1 MKLNDLLSGA
11 QSVSN
16 TRTAPFQEVDAVS
29 AVTEWLGKLQIQNET
44 DKYGN
49 LMCRVRKGMP
59 RRTVAF
65 VTHLDRPALRCTSVK
80 AGAVHVNA
88 EGPIPGTGFKSAKLV
103 FPKTQEGEI
112 KATVGSSK
120 GNGVTES
127 ASLKAPAK
135 GPFPEAGDFATFDVD
150 GFSRKENKLKGGGLS
165 VGTSVAAIL
174 GALADLSDG
183 SSPVDAYAV
192 FTRARYSDAAG
203 AVAVAVDF
211 PMPRDTIL
219 FTIDA
224 IPESTEV
231 KRGAGPVILMGDTQ
245 GPFDPRA
252 TAVLLGAAQGINGKK
267 FAYQRGAA
275 LDSKLL
281 PSVYLTFGLSAGGL
295 ALPTANH
302 LCFGSRGVAAE
313 EQDLRDLQNLIELC
327 CEAAV
332 RASAGGDDLEQR
344 RNGLIMSS
352 SEGRDRLREPID
364 PVTGY
369 PTGARF

>member
-1 MKLNDLLSGA
+1 MKLNDLLAGT
-11 QSVSN
+11 QSLAN
-16 TRTAPFQEVDAVS
+16 TKTAPYQEVDAVA
-29 AVTEWLGKLQIQNET
+29 AVSEWLNQLNIQNET

-65 VTHLDRPALRCTSVK
+65 ITHLDRPALRATSVK
-80 AGAVHVNA
+80 AAAVQVNA
-88 EGPIPGTGFKSAKLV
+88 EGPIPGNGFKSAKLV
-103 FPKTQEGEI
+103 FPKTKEGEI

-120 GNGVTES
+120 GNGRTES

-135 GPFPEAGDFATFDVD
+135 GPFPEAGDFATFDIE

-165 VGTSVAAIL
+165 VGTSVAAIIA
-174 GALADLSDG
+174 ALADLSDG

-192 FTRARYSDAAG
+192 FTRSRHADAGG
-203 AVAVAVDF
+203 AVALSVDF

-219 FTIDA
+219 LAVDA
-224 IPESTEV
+224 VPENGEV
-231 KRGAGPVILMGDTQ
+231 KRGGGPVVLMGDTQ

-252 TAVLLGAAQGINGKK
+252 TAVLLGAAAEIKGKK
-267 FAYQRGAA
+267 FDYQRGAA
-275 LDSKLL
+275 LDSQLL
-281 PSVYLTFGLSAGGL
+281 PSVFLAFGFSAGGV
-295 ALPTANH
+295 AIPTANH
-302 LCFGSRGVAAE
+302 LCFGPRGVAPE
-313 EQDLRDLQNLIELC
+313 EQDLRDVQNVVELC
-327 CEAAV
+327 CGAAV